1 MVFVFVLCMY
11 KGFKTEEATFF
22 FCCLKGHSSDN
33 PQMLK
38 EHKPRASS
46 QALATLV
53 HTVLEMP
60 LSEDFDR
67 QTLDH

>member
-1 MVFVFVLCMY
+1 MFCVCIKVL
-11 KGFKTEEATFF
+11 KQKRPPFFF

-38 EHKPRASS
+38 EHKTRASS

-53 HTVLEMP
+53 HTVLEMA